1 MKKFWTMMAVAAS
14 FTAVTL
20 QNVRAEDAKPGA
32 AEAAKVTEI
41 KVCPFMENAD
51 HTPDEKKAVTVAN
64 YKVYLCCKGCMKQWA
79 KLSEEDKLKK
89 AELALKIQVAAA
101 EKAKQ
106 G

>member
-1 MKKFWTMMAVAAS
+1 MKKLWAMMAVAAS
-14 FTAVTL
+14 LTAVSL
-20 QNVRAEDAKPGA
+20 QNVRAEDAKP
-32 AEAAKVTEI
+32 AEAPKVTEI

-89 AELALKIQVAAA
+89 AEAALKIQTAAA